1 MDDAGSCVRALADV
15 IPARGLAQVQHVSVD
30 NPSSKLFQEFRLIC
44 PNLQIMTLNP
54 VHLAMTWEYASSRKR
69 TAGSKTLRKILS
81 KFTATDDSFDVRRW
95 GRPYDGTTCAPLT
108 YEEARVQRQ
117 IQDCSMREKTAQR
130 LLRELDPNKPF
141 YLRIEWIKSLAA
153 VASIYREEVQRVCP
167 GPIRKIRELLF
178 TAACAPRSEWY
189 MNNIRSRH
197 VISSGR
203 LPLPP
208 VGTTS
213 NESLHHEINVWFRET
228 QKLHQSTLALK
239 LHILHLNKNLSHN
252 AALYRPTCRQ
262 VPHAEL
268 VARVST
274 KPVWTDAAWV
284 DWYSELCDDRRMSQ
298 AALPL
303 HTRRESERQL
313 VRRTSTRKRPATAKA
328 AGIQRRRTPH
338 TLQRRDS
345 LRRAGV
351 KGRMPG

>member
-1 MDDAGSCVRALADV
+1 M

-44 PNLQIMTLNP
+44 PNLQIMTLDS

-130 LLRELDPNKPF
+130 LLRELDPNKPV

-167 GPIRKIRELLF
+167 GPNRKIRELLF

-203 LPLPP
+203 LPLLLSAPQATNRCITKSMS
-208 VGTTS
+208 G
-213 NESLHHEINVWFRET
+213 FA
-228 QKLHQSTLALK
+228 KLRNCT
-239 LHILHLNKNLSHN
+239 N
-252 AALYRPTCRQ
+252 
-262 VPHAEL
+262 
-268 VARVST
+268 
-274 KPVWTDAAWV
+274 
-284 DWYSELCDDRRMSQ
+284 
-298 AALPL
+298 
-303 HTRRESERQL
+303 QL
-313 VRRTSTRKRPATAKA
+313 W
-328 AGIQRRRTPH
+328 H
-338 TLQRRDS
+338 
-345 LRRAGV
+345 
-351 KGRMPG
+351 